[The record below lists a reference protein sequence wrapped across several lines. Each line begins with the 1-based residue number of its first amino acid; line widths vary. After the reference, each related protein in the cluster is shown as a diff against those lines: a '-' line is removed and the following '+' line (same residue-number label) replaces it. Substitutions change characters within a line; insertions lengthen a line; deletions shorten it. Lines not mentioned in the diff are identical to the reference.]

1 MADEFVRKDVFDARM
16 DRMEALLEKTLNEM
30 KADNE
35 ILRSELRENN
45 ARIEGKIEALTQR
58 VDQNFAFLNMRIES
72 VQTSVY
78 WGLAI
83 MGLILAFA
91 TFIPSV
97 LEFLKNLRRPSLTVE
112 DVKLL
117 ISETLNSKD
126 AKL

>member
-1 MADEFVRKDVFDARM
+1 MPFLILAILFN
-16 DRMEALLEKTLNEM
+16 LIS
-30 KADNE
+30 E
-35 ILRSELRENN
+35 I
-45 ARIEGKIEALTQR
+45 
-58 VDQNFAFLNMRIES
+58 VLNMRIES

-97 LEFLKNLRRPSLTVE
+97 LDFLKNLRRPSLTVE

-126 AKL
+126 AKV

>member
-1 MADEFVRKDVFDARM
+1 MAEEFVRKDVFDVRM
-16 DRMEALLEKTLNEM
+16 DRMEALLEKTLTEI

-35 ILRSELRENN
+35 KLRSEMRENN

-97 LEFLKNLRRPSLTVE
+97 LDFLKNLRRPSLTVE

-117 ISETLNSKD
+117 ISETLNSKE
-126 AKL
+126 AKV

>member
-16 DRMEALLEKTLNEM
+16 DRLEN
-30 KADNE
+30 
-35 ILRSELRENN
+35 IISENN
-45 ARIEGKIEALTQR
+45 ARLEAKIDSAIKELRGEIRENITKLEAKIEVQSTRIDA
-58 VDQNFAFLNMRIES
+58 LNMRIES

-91 TFIPSV
+91 TFIPSI
-97 LEFLKNLRRPSLTVE
+97 LDFLRNLRRPSLTTE

-117 ISETLNSKD
+117 ISEILNSKE
-126 AKL
+126 AKV